1 MSADPSGTGA
11 PAKAAKQH
19 VDVSIITSGHDVADA
34 RLHRTAA
41 ALRRADLSVEVV
53 GLGDPEGGPADTEVR
68 SMGRR
73 SAKRRLSADLTLP
86 LKARGKVLI
95 TLDPDLVPVATLA
108 RWFKRKKLVADV
120 HEDYL
125 KLLNDRAW
133 ARASWKKVVAK
144 NLVRI
149 CTFYTRRANLT
160 VVADDHLRPLKARKR
175 IVVKNLPDFSF
186 LPQAGEPQRGAPRA
200 IYIGDVRRS
209 RGLQAMLAAVEGT
222 YTWELDVVGP
232 VHPNDQAWL
241 ANWQATSSEQVR
253 NRIRF
258 HGRLDPQKAWA
269 LADGAWA
276 GLVLLDDTPAF
287 REAVPSKLYEYLA
300 VGLAVVATPLPRM
313 AELIAESGAG
323 QVVPDPAA
331 ASATLRR
338 WSEEYDELLE
348 ARRAARDWAKLHL
361 TGASPYDVLAG
372 EVKALAGG

>member
-1 MSADPSGTGA
+1 MAADK
-11 PAKAAKQH
+11 PADHGKTASSRI
-19 VDVSIITSGHDVADA
+19 DVSIITSGHDVADA

-41 ALRRADLSVEVV
+41 ALRRADLTVEVV
-53 GLGDPEGGPADTEVR
+53 GLGDPEGGPADTAVR

-73 SAKRRLSADLTLP
+73 SAKRRLKADLTLP
-86 LKARGKVLI
+86 LTARGKVLV

-108 RWFKRKKLVADV
+108 RWFKRKRLVADV

-133 ARASWKKVVAK
+133 ARASWKKSVAK
-144 NLVRI
+144 ALVRI

-160 VVADDHLRPLKARKR
+160 VVADDHLRPLKSRKR
-175 IVVKNLPDFSF
+175 IVVKNLPDYSF
-186 LPQAGEPQRGAPRA
+186 LPTAGEPQHGAPRA

-313 AELIAESGAG
+313 AELITDSGAG
-323 QVVPDPAA
+323 QVVSDPAA

-338 WSEEYDELLE
+338 WSEEYEELLE
-348 ARRAARDWAKLHL
+348 ARRGARDWAKLHL
-361 TGASPYDVLAG
+361 TGASPYDALAV
-372 EVKALAGG
+372 EIRALAGK

>member
-1 MSADPSGTGA
+1 MTAYKTPHDETSPDRNRI
-11 PAKAAKQH
+11 
-19 VDVSIITSGHDVADA
+19 DVSIITSGHDVADA

-41 ALRRADLSVEVV
+41 ALRRADLTVEVV
-53 GLGDPEGGPADTEVR
+53 GLGDPDGGPADTRVR
-68 SMGRR
+68 SLGRR
-73 SAKRRLSADLTLP
+73 SAKKRLKTDLLLP
-86 LKARGKVLI
+86 LTARGKVLL
-95 TLDPDLVPVATLA
+95 TLDPDMVPVATLA
-108 RWFKRKKLVADV
+108 RWFKGKRLVADV

-133 ARASWKKVVAK
+133 ARASWKKSVAK
-144 NLVRI
+144 SLVRV

-175 IVVKNLPDFSF
+175 VVVRNLPDFSF
-186 LPQAGEPQRGAPRA
+186 LPAPSEPQRGSPRA
-200 IYIGDVRRS
+200 VYIGDVRRS

-222 YTWELDVVGP
+222 YTWELDIVGP
-232 VHPNDQAWL
+232 VHPADQPWL
-241 ANWQATSSEQVR
+241 DRWHATSSEQVR

-269 LADGAWA
+269 LAEGAWA

-313 AELIAESGAG
+313 AELVTESGAG
-323 QVVPDPAA
+323 QVVSDPAA

-338 WSEEYDELLE
+338 WSERYDELLE
-348 ARRAARDWAKLHL
+348 ARRGARDWAKLHL
-361 TGASPYDVLAG
+361 TGASPYDELAG
-372 EVKALAGG
+372 EIRALVRK